1 MKRRTVLGAMATGAL
16 TLGAPE
22 LLHAATGEGQD
33 ALSRTVRAVNTA
45 RGGAGLSPLVPHA
58 ALMSTSRLQAN
69 FMRSVGH
76 TTHLDATGAPPDL
89 RAARLGYSG
98 QILGETLAETYGPP
112 EPTVQAWLQTPATR
126 AVLIN
131 AEARW
136 IGVAVAQGGEGGMW
150 WSLLTAKPP
159 TL

>member
-1 MKRRTVLGAMATGAL
+1 LGAMATGAL

-22 LLHAATGEGQD
+22 LLQAATGEGQD
-33 ALSRTVRAVNTA
+33 AVSRAVRAVNAA
-45 RGGAGLSPLVPHA
+45 RGAAGLSPLAPHA

-76 TTHLDATGAPPDL
+76 TTHLDATGTPPDL
-89 RAARLGYSG
+89 RAARLGYPG

-126 AVLIN
+126 AVLTS
-131 AEARW
+131 AEAHW
-136 IGVAVAQGGEGGMW
+136 VGVAVTQGGDGRMCGVC
-150 WSLLTAKPP
+150 
-159 TL
+159 